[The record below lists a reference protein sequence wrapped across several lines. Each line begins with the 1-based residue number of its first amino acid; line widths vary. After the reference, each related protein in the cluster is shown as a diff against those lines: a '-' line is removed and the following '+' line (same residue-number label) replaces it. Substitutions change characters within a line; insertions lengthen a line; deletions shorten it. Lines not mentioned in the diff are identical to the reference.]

1 MPALQS
7 AIGCLGLVG
16 FAWAISENRKA
27 ASWKVAA
34 AGLVIQ
40 FGLALVLLKM
50 PGSRE
55 VFVWLNDAVLAINAA
70 TKAGTGFVFGYVGG
84 GALPFTEKFPGA
96 AFIFAFQALPIILVV
111 SALSALLFHWR
122 ILPWIIRGFSLALQR
137 GLGVGGAVGMAAA
150 ANIFIGMIEAP
161 LLIRPYMARLTR
173 SELFMVMSA
182 GMATIAGTMWAIY
195 TIVLGP
201 VLGDAAGHIL
211 IACLISAPA
220 ALMLARLM
228 VPESKSGRE
237 ESETFFM
244 PSSEAQNFMEAIVTG
259 TMNGVKLLINVI
271 AMLVVLVALVHLA
284 NQILG
289 LLPDWNGENLTLQ
302 RILGWIMA
310 PVTWLIG
317 IPWDQAPAA
326 GALMGTKTILNE
338 FIAYLNLAKLPAGTL
353 DPRSRI
359 IMVYALCGFANFG
372 SLGIMIG
379 GLTAMAPERR
389 SEIVGLGL
397 KSILAGTLA
406 TTMTGAV
413 VGIIL

>member
-1 MPALQS
+1 MLALQS
-7 AIGCLGLVG
+7 AFGCLILVG
-16 FAWAISENRKA
+16 FAWAISEDRKA
-27 ASWKVAA
+27 ASWKVPA
-34 AGLVIQ
+34 AGLAIQ
-40 FGLALVLLKM
+40 LGIALILLTM
-50 PGSRE
+50 PGSRLL
-55 VFVWLNDAVLAINAA
+55 FHWLNDAVLAIDAA

-84 GALPFTEKFPGA
+84 GALPFDEKFPGA

-137 GLGVGGAVGMAAA
+137 ALGVGGAVGMAAA

-195 TIVLGP
+195 TLVLGK
-201 VLGDAAGHIL
+201 VLGEAAGHIL
-211 IACLISAPA
+211 IASLISAPA
-220 ALMLARLM
+220 ALMVAKLM
-228 VPESKSGRE
+228 IPETDTSRETDGVFVP
-237 ESETFFM
+237 
-244 PSSEAQNFMEAIVTG
+244 PSEAANFMEAIVIG

-289 LLPDWNGENLTLQ
+289 LLPDWNGQALTLQ
-302 RILGWIMA
+302 RMLGWIMA

-317 IPWDQAPAA
+317 IPWEQAQTA

-338 FIAYLNLAKLPAGTL
+338 FIAYLDLAKLPAGAL
-353 DPRSRI
+353 DPRSRM
-359 IMVYALCGFANFG
+359 IMLYALCGFANFA

-389 SEIVGLGL
+389 GEIVGLGL
-397 KSILAGTLA
+397 KSILSGTLA
-406 TTMTGAV
+406 TLLTGAV

>member
-1 MPALQS
+1 MLALQS
-7 AIGCLGLVG
+7 AFGCLILVG
-16 FAWAISENRKA
+16 FAWAISEDRKA
-27 ASWKVAA
+27 ASWKVPA
-34 AGLVIQ
+34 AGLAIQ
-40 FGLALVLLKM
+40 LGIALILLKM
-50 PGSRE
+50 PGSRLL
-55 VFVWLNDAVLAINAA
+55 FHWLNDAVLAIDAA

-84 GALPFTEKFPGA
+84 GALPFDEKFPGA

-137 GLGVGGAVGMAAA
+137 ALGVGGAVGMAAA

-195 TIVLGP
+195 TLVLGK
-201 VLGDAAGHIL
+201 VLGEAAGHIL
-211 IACLISAPA
+211 IASLISAPA
-220 ALMLARLM
+220 ALMVAKLM
-228 VPESKSGRE
+228 IPETDTSRETDGVFVP
-237 ESETFFM
+237 
-244 PSSEAQNFMEAIVTG
+244 PSEAANFMEAIVIG

-289 LLPDWNGENLTLQ
+289 LLPDWNGQALTLQ
-302 RILGWIMA
+302 RMLGWIMA

-317 IPWDQAPAA
+317 IPWEQAQTA

-338 FIAYLNLAKLPAGTL
+338 FIAYLDLAKLPAGAL
-353 DPRSRI
+353 DPRSRM
-359 IMVYALCGFANFG
+359 IMLYALCGFANFA

-389 SEIVGLGL
+389 GEIVGLGL
-397 KSILAGTLA
+397 KSILSGTLA
-406 TTMTGAV
+406 TLLTGAV

>member
-1 MPALQS
+1 
-7 AIGCLGLVG
+7 
-16 FAWAISENRKA
+16 
-27 ASWKVAA
+27 
-34 AGLVIQ
+34 
-40 FGLALVLLKM
+40 
-50 PGSRE
+50 
-55 VFVWLNDAVLAINAA
+55 
-70 TKAGTGFVFGYVGG
+70 
-84 GALPFTEKFPGA
+84 
-96 AFIFAFQALPIILVV
+96 
-111 SALSALLFHWR
+111 
-122 ILPWIIRGFSLALQR
+122 
-137 GLGVGGAVGMAAA
+137 
-150 ANIFIGMIEAP
+150 
-161 LLIRPYMARLTR
+161 
-173 SELFMVMSA
+173 
-182 GMATIAGTMWAIY
+182 
-195 TIVLGP
+195 
-201 VLGDAAGHIL
+201 L
-211 IACLISAPA
+211 IASLISAPA

-406 TTMTGAV
+406 TMMTGAV